1 MPQWCL
7 RQSVE
12 GKNLTIVNLNQLL
25 SRYTENGRNFEDFEK
40 KKREKGQKRRDT
52 QVLFI
57 NKYAAKQ
64 YDIKQV
70 VIW

>member
-12 GKNLTIVNLNQLL
+12 GKNLTIVNLSQLYYL
-25 SRYTENGRNFEDFEK
+25 GIQKMEGILKIK
-40 KKREKGQKRRDT
+40 KKKKGKKRRTT

-57 NKYAAKQ
+57 NKYAAKH

>member
-1 MPQWCL
+1 M
-7 RQSVE
+7 E
-12 GKNLTIVNLNQLL
+12 GILKILK
-25 SRYTENGRNFEDFEK
+25 K
-40 KKREKGQKRRDT
+40 KKREKEKGYT

>member
-1 MPQWCL
+1 M
-7 RQSVE
+7 E
-12 GKNLTIVNLNQLL
+12 GILKI
-25 SRYTENGRNFEDFEK
+25 K
-40 KKREKGQKRRDT
+40 KKKKGKKRRTT

>member
-1 MPQWCL
+1 M
-7 RQSVE
+7 E
-12 GKNLTIVNLNQLL
+12 GILKIL
-25 SRYTENGRNFEDFEK
+25 K
-40 KKREKGQKRRDT
+40 KKKKGKKRRTT

-70 VIW
+70 VI

>member
-12 GKNLTIVNLNQLL
+12 GKNLTIVNLSQLL

-40 KKREKGQKRRDT
+40 KKKGKKRRTT

>member
-25 SRYTENGRNFEDFEK
+25 CRYIENGRNFEDFEK
-40 KKREKGQKRRDT
+40 KKREKEKGYT